1 MNTNINPA
9 TSSTLHSQHNQLPKE
24 WDRKQGSNDP
34 QAQDSIPVAYRST
47 PIAKSWAHFV
57 AGGIGGMAAAT
68 LTAPLDVLKTR
79 LQSDFYRAQISRSR
93 VARGILPGAYA
104 SPLRSSLM
112 HFRETFQ
119 ILGSVQRVEGWRAL
133 FKGLGPNLIGVVPA
147 RSINFYVVG
156 NGKRIIADY
165 GNGGVESAWV
175 VLCAAAMA
183 GIVTSTIT
191 NPIWLIK
198 TRLQLDKD
206 VADKAGGM
214 ALRKYR
220 NSWDCV
226 RKVVR
231 QEGFRALYK
240 GMSASYL
247 GVSESTL
254 QWVFYEQMKKYLAQ
268 RAERLAE
275 SGRPKN
281 LWDKVVD
288 WTGNLGSAGGAKL
301 IAALA
306 AYPHEVFRT
315 RLRLAPCEN
324 QSPKYTGI
332 VQCAKLVCKEEGMVA
347 LYGGLTPHLLRTVPS
362 AAIMFGIYEGILK
375 MLDAQAI

>member
-1 MNTNINPA
+1 MNTNIDP
-9 TSSTLHSQHNQLPKE
+9 TLSSTPHSKHGQLQKE
-24 WDRKQGSNDP
+24 WDGKRDP
-34 QAQDSIPVAYRST
+34 YDHRQRNSIPIVASST

-57 AGGIGGMAAAT
+57 AGGLGGMAAAT

-79 LQSDFYRAQISRSR
+79 LQSDFYRAQISQSR
-93 VARGILPGAYA
+93 VARGILPGAHA
-104 SPLRSSLM
+104 SPFRSGIM

-119 ILGSVQRVEGWRAL
+119 ILGSVQRIEGWRAL

-175 VLCAAAMA
+175 VLCAAVMA

-206 VADKAGGM
+206 VADKAGET

-226 RKVVR
+226 KKVVR
-231 QEGFRALYK
+231 HEGVRALYK

-268 RAERLAE
+268 RAQRIDE
-275 SGRPKN
+275 SGRPKG
-281 LWDKVVD
+281 LWDKTID

-332 VQCAKLVCKEEGMVA
+332 IQCAKLVWKEEGMVA

-375 MLDAQAI
+375 MLDAPAQ